1 MEQEGVVKYQLSF
14 HRSGIKIA
22 PEDLE
27 RLNEARARL
36 IIEKLLGQ
44 DYLRYGGLGFGNI
57 SIRDPK
63 LRSSF
68 LISGTQTG
76 LLPHLHADAISCVT
90 GFDIQ
95 HNQLVAHGK
104 CEPSSE
110 AMTHGVLYRSAA
122 SVDAVVHVHSPDIW
136 YHCDALG
143 LPSTRASIPYGTPT
157 MAHAVEAIGYKA
169 ALDDLPLV
177 FAMKGHQDGIVAA
190 GRDLPSC
197 LDALLN
203 LKRQAQLIVQRPHVD
218 FP

>member
-1 MEQEGVVKYQLSF
+1 MEQEGVVKYKLNF
-14 HRSGIKIA
+14 HRSGVKVA

-36 IIEKLLGQ
+36 IVEKLLGQ
-44 DYLRYGGLGFGNI
+44 NHLRYGGLGFGNI
-57 SIRDPK
+57 SIRNPE
-63 LRSSF
+63 LGSSF

-95 HNQLVAHGK
+95 LNQLVAYGE

-122 SVDAVVHVHSPDIW
+122 NVDAVVHVHSPDIW

-143 LPSTRASIPYGTPT
+143 IPSTRSSIPYGTPA

-190 GRDLPSC
+190 GRDLASC

-203 LKRQAQLIVQRPHVD
+203 LKRQSQSIM
-218 FP
+218 